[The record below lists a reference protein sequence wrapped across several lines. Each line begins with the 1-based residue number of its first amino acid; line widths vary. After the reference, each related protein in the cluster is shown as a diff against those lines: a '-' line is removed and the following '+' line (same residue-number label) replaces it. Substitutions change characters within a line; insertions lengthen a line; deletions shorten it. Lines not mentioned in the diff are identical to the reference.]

1 MERHATRIDG
11 DTLFIEVGDQDL
23 EIGELTDICE
33 IVGGETYTL
42 EYDEKAQA
50 TSWISTDDDGTIT
63 FDVRET
69 LADMDYNNT
78 IVEKIADQPIDVT
91 DEDGYPI
98 RTATFAELMQEI
110 WDSKG
115 AIDLSE

>member
-1 MERHATRIDG
+1 MERYATRIDD
-11 DTLFIEVGDQDL
+11 DTLFIEVGDENL
-23 EIGELTDICE
+23 EVGALSDICE

-69 LADMDYNNT
+69 LTDMDYNKT
-78 IVEKIADQPIDVT
+78 IVEKVAEEPLDV
-91 DEDGYPI
+91 DDDDGYPV
-98 RTATFAELMQEI
+98 RTAKFAQLMQEI

>member
-1 MERHATRIDG
+1 MERYETRIDG
-11 DTLFIEVGDQDL
+11 DTLFIEVGDRDL
-23 EIGELTDICE
+23 KIGSLTDICE
-33 IVGGETYTL
+33 IVGGEHYTI

-69 LADMDYNNT
+69 IADMDYNDT
-78 IVEKIADQPIDVT
+78 IVEKIADQPIDAT

-98 RTATFAELMQEI
+98 RTARFAELMQEI